1 MLIVPKSAAT
11 LGGNIMQVMGQYINL
26 WQEMRR
32 KAGANSATRSLGGWL
47 NKMNI
52 TGKTGSQYAFRFQRP
67 GTAEFFSAEQQ
78 GELTA
83 LLRDVTADAQAVAVV
98 LPDHTY
104 ASLHPVQEKQ
114 FTNYYTN
121 SENRLAIAA
130 GRAICKQDRSI
141 SYNPL
146 FLHGGTG
153 LGKSHLLNAIAWEF
167 MQVCP
172 EKKIRYL
179 TSEMFQSQFAAAM
192 REDDLSGWRELNAS
206 ADLFIMDDIHLLTG
220 NNNIVNEVL
229 HLFDILHA
237 NKSQIVISSSL
248 MPKKMTT
255 LPECLVSR
263 LQWGLVIEIQKPEL
277 ATREDIVR
285 NRVKDTGLDIQPQ
298 LVSQIAFNNNGNIR
312 ELEGSITAICSHASL
327 LDKQIDKSLID
338 SLQKTESTG
347 VPGSLMAE
355 DIVEVIAEYFRV
367 KREHLLSKSRIRS
380 VAYPR
385 QVGMYLA
392 KIMTGSSLEEIG
404 RVFGGRDHSTVK
416 HGCEK
421 IKEQAQR
428 ETSAR
433 MMIEQLKERVA
444 SLVIS

>member
-1 MLIVPKSAAT
+1 
-11 LGGNIMQVMGQYINL
+11 MQVMGQYMNL
-26 WQEMRR
+26 WQDLY
-32 KAGANSATRSLGGWL
+32 KQAGANPAGRALEGWL
-47 NKMNI
+47 GKMSI
-52 TGKTGSQYAFRFQRP
+52 TGKTGSQYTFRFHRA
-67 GTAEFFSAEQQ
+67 GSAEFFSARQQ
-78 GELTA
+78 EELTA
-83 LLRDVTADAQAVAVV
+83 LLRAATEDPQAEALF

-104 ASLHPVQEKQ
+104 GTLHPVQDKQ
-114 FTNYYTN
+114 FANYFTN

-130 GRAICKQDRSI
+130 GRAICKQDRSL

-153 LGKSHLLNAIAWEF
+153 LGKSHLLNAIAWEY
-167 MQVCP
+167 MQTSP

-179 TSEMFQSQFAAAM
+179 NSEMFQSQYAAAL

-206 ADLFIMDDIHLLTG
+206 ADLFMMDDIHLLSG
-220 NNNIVNEVL
+220 DNSVVNEVL

-237 NKSQIVISSSL
+237 NKSQIVISSSIT
-248 MPKKMTT
+248 PKKMTN
-255 LPECLVSR
+255 LPECLISR
-263 LQWGLVIEIQKPEL
+263 LQWGLVIEIQKPDL

-285 NRVKDTGLDIQPQ
+285 NRVKDTGLSIQPQ

-312 ELEGSITAICSHASL
+312 ELEGSINAICSHASL
-327 LDKQIDKSLID
+327 LDKAIDKSLID
-338 SLQKTESTG
+338 SLQRTEHTN

-355 DIVEVIAEYFRV
+355 DIVDVIAEYFRV

-392 KIMTGSSLEEIG
+392 KVMTGSSLEEIG

-421 IKEQAQR
+421 IKEQVAR
-428 ETSAR
+428 ENAAR
-433 MMIEQLKERVA
+433 MMIEQLKERIA
-444 SLVIS
+444 SLVVS